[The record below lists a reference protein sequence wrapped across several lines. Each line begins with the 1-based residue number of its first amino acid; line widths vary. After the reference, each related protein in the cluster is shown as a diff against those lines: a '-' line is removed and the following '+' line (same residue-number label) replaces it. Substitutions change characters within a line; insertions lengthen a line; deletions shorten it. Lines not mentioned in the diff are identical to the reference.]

1 MKRDVEFW
9 STMSSG
15 EHVGDEVV
23 LVGVK
28 RDVAVA
34 LIGGEVT
41 IEID

>member
-23 LVGVK
+23 LGVK

-41 IEID
+41 IVID